1 MAKTAAVATIPN
13 AGAMS
18 EFIGA
23 FDVPSK
29 VTDYVY
35 KCRFSHCWNGIATR
49 HSDTM
54 DCKFFVDGKGVVLG
68 LAHPGFVAFRDRA
81 GRNPSD
87 REASYIAA
95 EYLRKGS
102 QVFVEGKLR
111 TRKWQDTEGHDRY
124 STEIHLTPYN
134 GVLTFLD
141 SRRDGERPAGGEPAG
156 STGPGGDPDGEIP
169 F

>member
-1 MAKTAAVATIPN
+1 MARAGVHTIPN

-18 EFIGA
+18 DFIGA

-35 KCRFSHCWNGIATR
+35 RCRFSHCWNGIATR

-68 LAHPGFVAFRDRA
+68 LAHPGFVEFAARA
-81 GRNPSD
+81 HRNLSD

-95 EYLRKGS
+95 EYLRGRLEQEDEHS
-102 QVFVEGKLR
+102 LYDVSAPDVLR
-111 TRKWQDTEGHDRY
+111 IIKELAIR
-124 STEIHLTPYN
+124 
-134 GVLTFLD
+134 
-141 SRRDGERPAGGEPAG
+141 
-156 STGPGGDPDGEIP
+156 
-169 F
+169 

>member
-1 MAKTAAVATIPN
+1 MTMAKTAAATIPN
-13 AGAMS
+13 VGAMS

-54 DCKFFVDGKGVVLG
+54 DCKFFVDGKGVILG

-95 EYLRKGS
+95 EYLRERLAQEDEHSLYDVSTGD
-102 QVFVEGKLR
+102 VVRLIDKLR
-111 TRKWQDTEGHDRY
+111 IQ
-124 STEIHLTPYN
+124 
-134 GVLTFLD
+134 
-141 SRRDGERPAGGEPAG
+141 
-156 STGPGGDPDGEIP
+156 
-169 F
+169 